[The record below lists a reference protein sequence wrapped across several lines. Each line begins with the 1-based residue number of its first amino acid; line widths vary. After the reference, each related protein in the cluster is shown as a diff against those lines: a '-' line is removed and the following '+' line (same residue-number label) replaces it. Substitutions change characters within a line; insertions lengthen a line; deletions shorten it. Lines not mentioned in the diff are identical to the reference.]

1 MYTINQ
7 EKTVLTLEPIAKNA
21 IQEKISETAV
31 HHHSDGS
38 ELIPAEVQAKMRSHG
53 GQLLDTPE
61 TEGYTSDDEGIVN
74 AYAIEPVM
82 YFAEYP
88 THQEQH
94 RYLFQ
99 GAIAA
104 LIITMIVFIAF
115 SVS

>member
-1 MYTINQ
+1 MYTRNQ

-21 IQEKISETAV
+21 IQEKISETGV
-31 HHHSDGS
+31 HYHSDGS
-38 ELIPAEVQAKMRSHG
+38 ELIPAEVQAKIRSHS
-53 GQLLDTPE
+53 GQVSDTPE
-61 TEGYTSDDEGIVN
+61 MEGYTVDDEGIIN
-74 AYAIEPVM
+74 ACAIEPVM

-104 LIITMIVFIAF
+104 LVITIMVFIAF